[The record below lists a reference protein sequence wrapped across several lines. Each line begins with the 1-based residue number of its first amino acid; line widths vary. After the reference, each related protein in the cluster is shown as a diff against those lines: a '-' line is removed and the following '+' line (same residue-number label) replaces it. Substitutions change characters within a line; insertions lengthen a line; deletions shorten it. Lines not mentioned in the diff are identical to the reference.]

1 MVKENQ
7 KEREQEN
14 TGKLENIEKLENKI
28 RYYIKMFNTII
39 ICLVGLISGL
49 LLGLTGI
56 LPLGFFILL
65 FKYLDVGDY
74 KTILGTVLYVILF
87 PLSIGSVFEFY
98 KAKKI
103 NFLVGNILLVTMV
116 IGSYIGS
123 KLVLD
128 EHFKLTEKTIKY
140 ITAIMTFVASILFF
154 IAAYNL

>member
-1 MVKENQ
+1 
-7 KEREQEN
+7 
-14 TGKLENIEKLENKI
+14 
-28 RYYIKMFNTII
+28 MFVTISICI
-39 ICLVGLISGL
+39 IGILSGI

-65 FKYLDVGDY
+65 LKYLNVGDY

-87 PLSIGSVFEFY
+87 PLSIGSVLEFY

-103 NFLVGNILLVTMV
+103 NFFAGNILLVTMV

-128 EHFKLTEKTIKY
+128 DHFKFTEKTIKY
-140 ITAIMTFVASILFF
+140 ITAIFTFVTSILFF
-154 IAAYNL
+154 IDAYIL

>member
-1 MVKENQ
+1 VVKENQ

-65 FKYLDVGDY
+65 FKYLR
-74 KTILGTVLYVILF
+74 VLEYYFVD
-87 PLSIGSVFEFY
+87 
-98 KAKKI
+98 KI
-103 NFLVGNILLVTMV
+103 
-116 IGSYIGS
+116 
-123 KLVLD
+123 
-128 EHFKLTEKTIKY
+128 
-140 ITAIMTFVASILFF
+140 
-154 IAAYNL
+154 

>member
-1 MVKENQ
+1 
-7 KEREQEN
+7 
-14 TGKLENIEKLENKI
+14 
-28 RYYIKMFNTII
+28 MFTTIS
-39 ICLVGLISGL
+39 ICLIGLLSGL

-74 KTILGTVLYVILF
+74 KTILGTVLYVLLF
-87 PLSIGSVFEFY
+87 PLTFGSIMEFY

-103 NFLVGNILLVTMV
+103 NFFVGNILLITMI

-128 EHFKLTEKTIKY
+128 DHFKISEKTIKY
-140 ITAIMTFVASILFF
+140 ISAIITFIASMLFF
-154 IAAYNL
+154 IHAYQL

>member
-1 MVKENQ
+1 
-7 KEREQEN
+7 
-14 TGKLENIEKLENKI
+14 
-28 RYYIKMFNTII
+28 MFTTIS
-39 ICLVGLISGL
+39 ICLIGLLSGL

-74 KTILGTVLYVILF
+74 KTILGTVLYVLLF
-87 PLSIGSVFEFY
+87 PLTFGSILEFY

-103 NFLVGNILLVTMV
+103 NFFVGNILLITMI

-128 EHFKLTEKTIKY
+128 DHFKISEKTIKY
-140 ITAIMTFVASILFF
+140 ISAIITFVASMLFF
-154 IAAYNL
+154 IHAYQL

>member
-1 MVKENQ
+1 
-7 KEREQEN
+7 
-14 TGKLENIEKLENKI
+14 
-28 RYYIKMFNTII
+28 MFNTIVICI
-39 ICLVGLISGL
+39 IGLISGI

-65 FKYLDVGDY
+65 LKYLDVGDY

-87 PLSIGSVFEFY
+87 PLSIGSVLEFY

-103 NFLVGNILLVTMV
+103 NFFAGNILLITMI

-140 ITAIMTFVASILFF
+140 ISAAMTFIFSIAFF
-154 IAAYNL
+154 ITAYNL